1 MCKYQKLSSVLCS
14 VLYCV
19 NGKCTKKKPKK
30 SSKKIVKKIE
40 GKKYEKIVKLLDR
53 LIYVALSKPTLG
65 PEIIKLSSNEK
76 PFKTMK

>member
-1 MCKYQKLSSVLCS
+1 MYQKKAKEIV
-14 VLYCV
+14 
-19 NGKCTKKKPKK
+19 K
-30 SSKKIVKKIE
+30 KKIVKKIE